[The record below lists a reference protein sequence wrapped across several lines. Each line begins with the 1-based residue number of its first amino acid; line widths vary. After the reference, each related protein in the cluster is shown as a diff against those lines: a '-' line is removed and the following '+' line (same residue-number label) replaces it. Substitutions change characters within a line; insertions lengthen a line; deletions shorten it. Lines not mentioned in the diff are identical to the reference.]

1 LAFNP
6 EPMDLRHYIGGR
18 QMPVE
23 SADFTVP
30 VSDELVSLDA
40 SNQSAKSPVQSTK
53 SSVELRSHEID
64 EVLGQPPVWLV
75 RWGISVVFFVLAV
88 LFLSAWFVKYPD
100 IVSAPMRVLAV
111 SPPRSV
117 VTRTEGKLTRLLATD
132 DAPVR
137 AGQILAYIE
146 STADHAE
153 VLALDSVTDTLVR
166 LANGGPLEAL
176 NRVSI
181 PLFFR
186 LGEVQKSYQTFQEA
200 FVRAKASLANGINPQ
215 KQQVLGNDLLQLQT
229 LNQNQEAQLT
239 NLQSDLQLAKEE
251 LRSQERLSQRGL
263 VSKTDY
269 RQALSKYLSRKQA
282 YEQAHSSLN
291 TNQLSQ
297 NQKHQEQLELQR
309 TITDQRAGLIQAVN
323 TLKSDVES
331 WKQRYLVLSPMSGR
345 FSMPAPMQEG
355 QYMKAGQELG
365 YVLPP
370 GNGYYGEM
378 LVGQYNFG
386 KVRAGQTVLIKLP
399 SYPYQ
404 EFGSITGR
412 VQAIGAIP
420 KDTAFRVQIQF
431 PNGLITNA
439 HRQIP
444 YRTGLV
450 ATGQIVTE
458 DTRLLERLFH
468 ELRRV
473 LK

>member
-1 LAFNP
+1 
-6 EPMDLRHYIGGR
+6 M
-18 QMPVE
+18 
-23 SADFTVP
+23 
-30 VSDELVSLDA
+30 
-40 SNQSAKSPVQSTK
+40 
-53 SSVELRSHEID
+53 
-64 EVLGQPPVWLV
+64 LGQPPAWLV

-88 LFLSAWFVKYPD
+88 LLGAAWFVKYPD
-100 IVSAPMRVLAV
+100 VVSAPMRVLAV

-117 VTRTEGKLTRLLATD
+117 VTRTDGKLTRLFAND

-137 AGQILAYIE
+137 AGQVLAYLE

-153 VLALDSVTDTLVR
+153 VLALDAVTDTLVQ

-186 LGEVQKSYQTFQEA
+186 LGEVQKSYQTFQQA
-200 FVRAKASLANGINPQ
+200 FVQANASLGNGINSQ
-215 KQQVLGNDLLQLQT
+215 KQRVLGNDLVQLQT

-239 NLQSDLQLAKEE
+239 NLQTDLQLADEE

-263 VSKTDY
+263 VAKTDY

-282 YEQAHSSLN
+282 YEQAHSVLN

-297 NQKHQEQLELQR
+297 NQKHQEQLELRR

-331 WKQRYLVLSPMSGR
+331 WKQRYVVLSPVAGR
-345 FSMPAPMQEG
+345 FSMPAPVQEG
-355 QYMKAGQELG
+355 QFMKAGQEIG

-370 GNGYYGEM
+370 GTGYYGEM

-404 EFGSITGR
+404 EFGSIRGR
-412 VQAIGAIP
+412 VQIIGAMP
-420 KDTAFRVQIQF
+420 KDTAFRVQVRLL
-431 PNGLITNA
+431 NGLTTTAN
-439 HRQIP
+439 RRIP

-458 DTRLLERLFH
+458 DTRLLERLFQ
-468 ELRRV
+468 EVRRV